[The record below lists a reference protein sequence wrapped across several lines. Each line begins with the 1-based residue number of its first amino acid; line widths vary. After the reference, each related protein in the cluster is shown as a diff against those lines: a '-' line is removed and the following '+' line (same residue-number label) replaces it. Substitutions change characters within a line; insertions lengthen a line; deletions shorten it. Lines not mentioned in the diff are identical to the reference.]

1 MYRNLHPN
9 LHVNIY
15 PNQYLNVD
23 NLSSDVVSLFRI
35 FSSMLTFSTAFLQKA
50 EGLRKYHKQA
60 EGIIINNGKL
70 LLKIVYFGYEYQF
83 LLQ

>member
-1 MYRNLHPN
+1 MYSGFPN
-9 LHVNIY
+9 GY
-15 PNQYLNVD
+15 
-23 NLSSDVVSLFRI
+23 SDVVPLFRI
-35 FSSMLTFSTAFLQKA
+35 FSSMLTFSTFFLQKA
-50 EGLRKYHKQA
+50 KVQGKYHKQA